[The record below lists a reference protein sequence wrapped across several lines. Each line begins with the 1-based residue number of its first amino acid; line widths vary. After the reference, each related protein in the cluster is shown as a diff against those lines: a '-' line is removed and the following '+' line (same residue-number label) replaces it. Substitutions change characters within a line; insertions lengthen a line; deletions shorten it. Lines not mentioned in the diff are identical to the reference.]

1 MLTKPNI
8 LRLIF
13 FVLAFAAALYYPVR
27 KVLAFE
33 RPAVPPTEL
42 RFRVRGYDPRDLAR
56 GHYLRLDT
64 FVEIKLTEAE
74 CERQKNILRGCDKAF
89 AVLETGKDGLTAA
102 KSLTTVAPEGKPF
115 VTIRK
120 FWFGEGEKEKE
131 MFLSFALPFDRYY
144 INEKLAKPAEK
155 LLREAAS
162 SKKPAVLV
170 VAVYADGNYAVKNLL
185 IDGKPLREHLVP
197 GKK

>member
-42 RFRVRGYDPRDLAR
+42 RFSVKDYDPRDLAR
-56 GHYLRLDT
+56 GNCLRLNT
-64 FVEIKLTEAE
+64 YVEIKLTEAE
-74 CERQKNILRGCDKAF
+74 CDRQKNILQGCDQAF
-89 AVLETGKDGLTAA
+89 AVLETGKDGLTAV
-102 KSLTTVAPEGKPF
+102 KTLVPVAPEGKPF

-131 MFLSFALPFDRYY
+131 MFLYFYLPFDRCY

-155 LLREAAS
+155 LLQEAAEA
-162 SKKPAVLV
+162 KKPAVLV
-170 VAVYADGNYAVKNLL
+170 VDIYADGDYAVKDLL
-185 IDGKPLREHLVP
+185 IDGRPLREHLVP
-197 GKK
+197 KQK